1 MAQLTVEGDALV
13 YKLSSF
19 RERSLNVSWFS
30 KPISIPLAAVRSATV
45 ELQAYESLWGG
56 RESGMTPMLPPPPGG
71 TRPAFRTHSPRGRRV
86 REEYAQQPLWLVRR
100 TQRVADTRRRA
111 QGAFL
116 NPGGA
121 V

>member
-71 TRPAFRTHSPRGRRV
+71 TRPALSH
-86 REEYAQQPLWLVRR
+86 PLP
-100 TQRVADTRRRA
+100 
-111 QGAFL
+111 
-116 NPGGA
+116 PGPSGS
-121 V
+121 